1 MGAYIIAEAGV
12 NHNGSYELACR
23 LVDAAKAAGADCV
36 KFQTFRAEELTS
48 VHAEKAAYQKVNM
61 GGDSTQI
68 EMLRKLELTKSE
80 FENLKAYCVK
90 TDIDFLSTP
99 FDLESIVFL
108 DGLGVPFWKIPSGE
122 VTNLPYL
129 LALAK
134 TKKPVVMST
143 GMCELE
149 EIRAAV
155 KSLTDKGTPEIT
167 LLQCNTEYPTPYGD
181 VNLRAIQTL
190 RKEFGLKTGYSDHT
204 LGIEVPIAAA
214 TLGAVIIENPF
225 TLDRNMEGPDHKAS
239 LEPDELAAMVRCIRN
254 VERAL
259 GDGVK
264 TVSESERK
272 NLDIVRKSIVARCAI
287 SKGEVLT
294 EKNITAKRPGNGIS
308 PMCWF
313 DVLGKTASHSYEKD
327 ELIEF

>member
-1 MGAYIIAEAGV
+1 
-12 NHNGSYELACR
+12 
-23 LVDAAKAAGADCV
+23 
-36 KFQTFRAEELTS
+36 
-48 VHAEKAAYQKVNM
+48 
-61 GGDSTQI
+61 
-68 EMLRKLELTKSE
+68 
-80 FENLKAYCVK
+80 
-90 TDIDFLSTP
+90 
-99 FDLESIVFL
+99 
-108 DGLGVPFWKIPSGE
+108 
-122 VTNLPYL
+122 
-129 LALAK
+129 
-134 TKKPVVMST
+134 
-143 GMCELE
+143 
-149 EIRAAV
+149 
-155 KSLTDKGTPEIT
+155 
-167 LLQCNTEYPTPYGD
+167 
-181 VNLRAIQTL
+181 
-190 RKEFGLKTGYSDHT
+190 
-204 LGIEVPIAAA
+204 
-214 TLGAVIIENPF
+214 
-225 TLDRNMEGPDHKAS
+225 MEGPDHKAS

>member
-1 MGAYIIAEAGV
+1 
-12 NHNGSYELACR
+12 
-23 LVDAAKAAGADCV
+23 
-36 KFQTFRAEELTS
+36 
-48 VHAEKAAYQKVNM
+48 
-61 GGDSTQI
+61 
-68 EMLRKLELTKSE
+68 
-80 FENLKAYCVK
+80 
-90 TDIDFLSTP
+90 
-99 FDLESIVFL
+99 
-108 DGLGVPFWKIPSGE
+108 
-122 VTNLPYL
+122 
-129 LALAK
+129 
-134 TKKPVVMST
+134 
-143 GMCELE
+143 MCELE

-214 TLGAVIIENPF
+214 TLGAVIIEKHF